1 MLSRHRLPHAAGLC
15 ILATTSAYAQPVDW
29 NADRA
34 PAVSATELLPEV
46 SLEVSP
52 LGRGAPPFAP
62 DQRPISYL
70 PLASNGKS
78 CSNIEGFPF
87 WRTLW
92 EPDPRDAGQRP
103 PAIYRLFE
111 TIDNQWNKGYRR
123 FMLHRFGG
131 DQGGGLYSSAQW
143 WTFDENAR
151 NWFLRDDYADRSGV
165 PMGLTAYIA
174 QKKAIDPDAEFYI
187 YLGPELY
194 KVDSLLQE
202 EAPFT
207 KTAAWYN
214 ECDPLGADPLD
225 LIPDDI
231 EDHEL
236 RLMCLTGD
244 PEMDTKNANQ
254 LWLTL
259 GAFTE
264 MGFDGAYFDAL
275 GGPNDYGAI
284 CAGDIGRLPQYA
296 DRGFRIGIEPMA
308 VDYVDRKHVP
318 QSEVNTQAP
327 SISNYRFL
335 GWRIGVTE
343 DASEWKPEWD
353 MRHSGHEA
361 AIIIHDR
368 DWSTD
373 RSAGA
378 DPADGLLT
386 IDRFYQLVQHGYTP
400 APRPNTH
407 NPTDD
412 AIAFVMGI
420 GEPSCPA
427 DLNFDGQVTFRD
439 LLLLINRFNNPPD
452 PVLGKLNLYHGDYAD
467 DNKLSFADI
476 ATFIRFYAA
485 GCN

>member
-1 MLSRHRLPHAAGLC
+1 MLSRHRLHRTAGLAL
-15 ILATTSAYAQPVDW
+15 LASTSAYAQSVDW
-29 NADRA
+29 NAGQT
-34 PAVSATELLPEV
+34 PAVSDTELLPEV
-46 SLEVSP
+46 FLEASAQ
-52 LGRGAPPFAP
+52 GRGAPPFAV
-62 DQRPISYL
+62 DQRPMAYI
-70 PLASNGKS
+70 PLASHGKS
-78 CSNIEGFPF
+78 CSNVEGFPY

-92 EPDPRDAGQRP
+92 EPDPKDAGQRP
-103 PAIYRLFE
+103 PALYKLFD
-111 TIDNQWNKGYRR
+111 TIDSEWDKGYRR

-131 DQGGGLYSSAQW
+131 DQGGGLYASAQW

-151 NWFLRDDYADRSGV
+151 NWFLRDDYGERSGV
-165 PMGLTAYIA
+165 PMGLAAYIA
-174 QKKAIDPDAEFYI
+174 QKKAIDPDVEFYI

-202 EAPFT
+202 EAPYT
-207 KTAAWYN
+207 KTAAWYS
-214 ECDPLGADPLD
+214 ECDPLGEDPKN

-231 EDHEL
+231 DNYEL

-244 PEMDTKNANQ
+244 PKQDTKNANQ

-259 GAFTE
+259 GAFLQ

-275 GGPNDYGAI
+275 GGGNDYGAI

-308 VDYVDRKHVP
+308 VDVVNKKHVP
-318 QSEVNTQAP
+318 QTEMAMEAP

-343 DASEWKPEWD
+343 NAAEWKPEWD
-353 MRHSGHEA
+353 LRGTGHEA

-378 DPADGLLT
+378 SPDDGLLT

-400 APRPNTH
+400 APRPTLGS
-407 NPTDD
+407 PTDD
-412 AIAFVMGI
+412 AVALVMGV
-420 GEPSCPA
+420 GEPRARPTSTST
-427 DLNFDGQVTFRD
+427 G
-439 LLLLINRFNNPPD
+439 
-452 PVLGKLNLYHGDYAD
+452 G
-467 DNKLSFADI
+467 
-476 ATFIRFYAA
+476 
-485 GCN
+485 